1 MLGWPCFATCQAVLP
16 PGAPYEVSA
25 SKLSDATEKSVSLQR
40 SLISE
45 AYTLA
50 ALRGEDG

>member
-1 MLGWPCFATCQAVLP
+1 MLGWPCVASCQAVLP

-25 SKLSDATEKSVSLQR
+25 SKLSDATEKSISLQCG
-40 SLISE
+40 LISE

-50 ALRGEDG
+50 ALRGGP